1 MSELERLQKEN
12 KALRERE
19 ETLRVALGLTNH
31 VVTYV
36 DLKEHSIMH
45 IHHEGNWDGITTAM
59 ENVPESII
67 ESGIIYPDDIEGY
80 RKFFQDMYDGVP
92 EGSYILRSREN
103 DKGWLWFNI
112 IYKTIFDN
120 DGTPLRAV
128 CFSDDIT
135 VVKNA
140 ELRYKQYKD
149 VVSTGA
155 DFVWEVDLNDDIVLS
170 VSGDMNLVFEDGPLN
185 TYSELI
191 TLGLSRVANDDLRAE
206 AADMFSAESLSLAY
220 QNAKR
225 EISLSYP
232 YHYHDG
238 SGLHYMTITAHLR
251 SNTEGHILA
260 ILCAKDITSSHNVLE
275 ALQDKAETDP
285 LTRLYNRRG
294 LDRRISSI
302 LESYPNFSHG
312 YIIFD
317 IDDFKGVNDNYGHA
331 FGDDVLVYVSDTM
344 RSTFRQNDVLCR
356 LGGDEFVIFMQNAG
370 SLHIVI
376 TKANTLRE
384 NLVTLSEEKN
394 FPLTVTISCG
404 VTLSLPGESLD
415 DMYKRADKAL
425 YKSKETGKDKVSYL

>member
-1 MSELERLQKEN
+1 MSELEKLKNELQELK
-12 KALRERE
+12 ERE
-19 ETLRVALGLTNH
+19 EILQVALSLTNH

-36 DLKEHSIMH
+36 DLKKHAIMH
-45 IHHEGNWDGITTAM
+45 VHHEGNWDGITTAM

-112 IYKTIFDN
+112 IYKTIFDT

-135 VVKNA
+135 VVKTA

-149 VVSTGA
+149 VVSAGA
-155 DFVWEVDLNDDIVLS
+155 DFVWEVDLSKNLILS
-170 VSGDMNLVFEDGPLN
+170 ISGDMSLVIDGPIN
-185 TYSELI
+185 TYSDLVA
-191 TLGLSRVANDDLRAE
+191 LGLSGVSDDDLRAE
-206 AADMFSAESLSLAY
+206 AADLFSAENMILAY

-232 YHYHDG
+232 YRYNDG
-238 SGLHYMTITAHLR
+238 SGLHYMTVTAHLR

-260 ILCAKDITSSHNVLE
+260 ILCVKDITYNHNILE

-317 IDDFKGVNDNYGHA
+317 IDNFKLANDNFGHA
-331 FGDDVLVYVSDTM
+331 YGDEILKLVADTM

-356 LGGDEFVIFMQNAG
+356 IGGDEFTIFMQNAG
-370 SLHIVI
+370 SLHTVI
-376 TKANTLRE
+376 TKADALRE
-384 NLVTLSEEKN
+384 NLHAISEEKN
-394 FPLTVTISCG
+394 LKFSISISAG
-404 VTLSLPGESLD
+404 VTLFLPGED
-415 DMYKRADKAL
+415 TDTMYKRADKAL
-425 YKSKETGKDKVSYL
+425 YRSKETGKDKVSFI